1 MNKKSFVLISTMIL
15 LVTLSIFSF
24 ELIQN
29 NIISSNLNKLKYLEL
44 QAQVYMVKLEE
55 FISTSTDTQIENF
68 ILNDNRFKVKIVKKD
83 EVNSSIYYFSIESIE
98 NNIKVNNKF
107 IKSL

>member
-68 ILNDNRFKVKIVKKD
+68 VLNDNRFKVKIVKKD